1 MGPALSPQIPQGIW
15 MMALMV
21 ALVSLELWSACREA
35 GSTLTLQSEIRK
47 KKNRGKTLSL
57 SSNISKINSS
67 KIYSCP
73 QTQMGC
79 LGRGAG
85 G

>member
-47 KKNRGKTLSL
+47 KKKSREN
-57 SSNISKINSS
+57 
-67 KIYSCP
+67 
-73 QTQMGC
+73 TQFI
-79 LGRGAG
+79 LKYQ
-85 G
+85 